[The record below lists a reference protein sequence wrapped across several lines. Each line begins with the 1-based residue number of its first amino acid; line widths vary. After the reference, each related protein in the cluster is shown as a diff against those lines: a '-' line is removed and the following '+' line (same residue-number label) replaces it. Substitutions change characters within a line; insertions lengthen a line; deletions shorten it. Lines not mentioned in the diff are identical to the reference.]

1 MYEANPMSFI
11 MEQAG
16 GAATDGSRRILDV
29 VPETLHQKTPLF
41 IGSEE
46 DVALCNEFLNG
57 RSL

>member
-1 MYEANPMSFI
+1 MSFI

>member
-29 VPETLHQKTPLF
+29 IPETLHQKTPLF

-46 DVALCNEFLNG
+46 DVTLCNKFLNG